1 MNTAVKA
8 MLSKNFLQAGTI
20 PDISFIKRDLLT
32 GDFFYTLQC
41 QPAGINKI
49 IYYYNT
55 VTSFK
60 QFNDS
65 MRADVTS
72 SACD

>member
-1 MNTAVKA
+1 
-8 MLSKNFLQAGTI
+8 MLSKNLLQAGTI
-20 PDISFIKRDLLT
+20 PDISFIKRNLPT

-55 VTSFK
+55 MASFK

>member
-1 MNTAVKA
+1 
-8 MLSKNFLQAGTI
+8 MLIKNFLQAGTI

-32 GDFFYTLQC
+32 SDFFYTLQC